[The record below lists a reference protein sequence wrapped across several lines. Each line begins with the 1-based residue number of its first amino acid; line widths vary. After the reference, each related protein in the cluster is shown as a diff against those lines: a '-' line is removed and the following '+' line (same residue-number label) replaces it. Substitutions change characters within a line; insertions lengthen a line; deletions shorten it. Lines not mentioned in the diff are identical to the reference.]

1 MPLEKAANLG
11 VVLWSASFA
20 IGRDKG
26 AWQGRTK
33 APLEK
38 AAREGRAKTP
48 PERERAQAPRSEG
61 RRTMPTSIARR
72 RSSSVR
78 SYDRIDIDRSTSR
91 FEVSPRSGLEQLPNS
106 LPDGPAAASTARVR
120 AARARPLA
128 RRLLNACRVHV
139 CAQKACLSS
148 EPSSVCPPSV
158 RATARAWVRLWT
170 ACRRACEGRLWK
182 NMCPR
187 ISFRSSSRAHSYCL
201 RTGRWWRQTSSPS
214 SLAAGR
220 VNRV

>member
-1 MPLEKAANLG
+1 MLWSASCVIGRDKGVWKWRTKVPLEKAANLG

-72 RSSSVR
+72 RSSSVATTYVVAT
-78 SYDRIDIDRSTSR
+78 SRITAIDTVRSTNHAIDAPVTLHR
-91 FEVSPRSGLEQLPNS
+91 RIQ
-106 LPDGPAAASTARVR
+106 DGDLRTLC
-120 AARARPLA
+120 ARATIIPGPEVA
-128 RRLLNACRVHV
+128 INQHV
-139 CAQKACLSS
+139 SRHTFLIHEYHNFTS
-148 EPSSVCPPSV
+148 PHFLH
-158 RATARAWVRLWT
+158 TY
-170 ACRRACEGRLWK
+170 
-182 NMCPR
+182 
-187 ISFRSSSRAHSYCL
+187 RSSSLTQS
-201 RTGRWWRQTSSPS
+201 TKQ
-214 SLAAGR
+214 
-220 VNRV
+220 